1 MRYDISNQKAPEMPN
16 LGKGTECIK
25 FLLTQASKDMHE
37 PLVPMLFP
45 SLGAH
50 ISGAE
55 FQYPDRSWKETCG
68 MMAQLVGNSGDNKG
82 QLTDLVKAI
91 CRDFTRHDEAEYKK
105 LEEWSNLYQAKKNA
119 KDTPVCPTIAI
130 WFPPVDTTKPAFLK
144 NAIALEKLGGR
155 TQYFD
160 LPEVEMADHLCGS
173 HKQVSKTFRNIFDKA
188 KAGAL
193 RATVDGVTG
202 NPIMRANITLSGVP
216 VTVRPFYKHEL
227 FNGTFGRI
235 VFSYKP
241 RGGRKGKIPRVGEY
255 TDEFYQKLEEYLARL
270 DLCKGRFIIRPLNKL
285 IDKMAEDM
293 ATMADLTDDD
303 DLWDIS
309 KRALINAWKA
319 GCVLWVLNNQTWT
332 RAMGDLV
339 EWLVYHDLWSKMHLF
354 ADMFSQATDQ
364 VSEAQRRGPKNM
376 LDGLPD
382 TFNEAQLEALRT
394 TLGKSPDGT
403 KGQLSLWVHRKF
415 ITFSNQTGLYTKT
428 DEYLK
433 KSDV

>member
-160 LPEVEMADHLCGS
+160 LPEVEMADQLCGS

-382 TFNEAQLEALRT
+382 TFNGAQLEALRT

>member
-1 MRYDISNQKAPEMPN
+1 MKYDISKATAPAMPN

-119 KDTPVCPTIAI
+119 KDTPVCPT
-130 WFPPVDTTKPAFLK
+130 
-144 NAIALEKLGGR
+144 
-155 TQYFD
+155 
-160 LPEVEMADHLCGS
+160 
-173 HKQVSKTFRNIFDKA
+173 
-188 KAGAL
+188 
-193 RATVDGVTG
+193 
-202 NPIMRANITLSGVP
+202 
-216 VTVRPFYKHEL
+216 
-227 FNGTFGRI
+227 
-235 VFSYKP
+235 
-241 RGGRKGKIPRVGEY
+241 
-255 TDEFYQKLEEYLARL
+255 
-270 DLCKGRFIIRPLNKL
+270 
-285 IDKMAEDM
+285 
-293 ATMADLTDDD
+293 
-303 DLWDIS
+303 
-309 KRALINAWKA
+309 
-319 GCVLWVLNNQTWT
+319 
-332 RAMGDLV
+332 MGDLV

-376 LDGLPD
+376 LDNLPD
-382 TFNEAQLEALRT
+382 TFNEAQLEALRVEI
-394 TLGKSPDGT
+394 GKSKDGT

-415 ITFSNQTGLYTKT
+415 IIFSSETGLYTKT